1 MQRQI
6 KTLTK
11 NQLTMKEQVKQ
22 ILVENGLDFRI
33 EKAPMFAL
41 NTKGEQVPS
50 PYFGLINSQ
59 SNEVINTVKEGYTV
73 SQNDEIVE
81 LVLRGMESFGA
92 TLSVSKA
99 GSLNGGRKVFIQL
112 AIEGLGKV
120 AQDVVKRF
128 VTIIDSNDGS
138 TGLSIGIG
146 DLTMSCQNQF
156 FKFYK
161 KGDAK
166 FRHTATLEQKLKTIP
181 FLIET
186 ALSESL
192 EQIKVYNTF
201 ASTEVSKNL
210 ADELVKYV
218 LGYDRRITA
227 MDVMAT
233 KGTRAINIMDEL
245 YSHIDKEMAQKGENM
260 WGLHSGVTS
269 FTTHAKSKAKRV
281 NGDME
286 SMLVGTAYQMNQK
299 SLQFAQRKSGI
310 LEMV

>member
-1 MQRQI
+1 METT
-6 KTLTK
+6 KTK
-11 NQLTMKEQVKQ
+11 VQQ
-22 ILVENGLDFRI
+22 ILTENGLDFRI
-33 EKAPMFAL
+33 EKAPMYAL
-41 NTKGEQVPS
+41 SKAGIQVPS
-50 PYFGLINSQ
+50 PYFGLINS
-59 SNEVINTVKEGYTV
+59 SSGEVINTVKEGYTV

-92 TLSVSKA
+92 SLSVQKA
-99 GSLNGGRKVFIQL
+99 GSINGGRKVFIQL

-120 AQDVVKRF
+120 ANDVVKRF

-181 FLIET
+181 YLIET
-186 ALSESL
+186 ALKESL
-192 EQIKVYNTF
+192 HQIEVYNTF
-201 ASTEVSKNL
+201 ASTDVTARL
-210 ADELVKYV
+210 ADEMVKYV
-218 LGYDRRITA
+218 LGYDRNITA
-227 MDVMAT
+227 MEVMAE
-233 KGTRAINIMDEL
+233 KGTRSINIMDEL
-245 YSHIDKEMAQKGENM
+245 YSHIDKEMAQKGQNM

-269 FTTHAKSKAKRV
+269 FTTHAKKAPKRA

-286 SMLVGTAYQMNQK
+286 SMLIGSAYQMNQK
-299 SLQFAQRKSGI
+299 SLQFAQRKSGL
-310 LEMV
+310 LELA